1 MRPVA
6 AAKAETPRHA
16 EPSASAKIVREI
28 VRGLHDGIYA
38 PGQRLSEPELM
49 EQFGVSRSTVRESI
63 RRMESEG
70 LVEVLPYR
78 GAVIRR
84 LSLGEALDAL
94 AVMEL
99 CIGLAA
105 RLAAGKIGEGDNRA
119 RFEEA
124 WQSLQAFRD
133 VTDSFDMVKARN
145 RFYRTITML
154 SGNRELQRIIPGIQ
168 VHLIRRDYALPPAIR
183 FEGYERMATAIL
195 AGDGAAAE
203 AAGRAHIATIAA
215 LARER
220 LPDNA

>member
-63 RRMESEG
+63 RRMELEG

-124 WQSLQAFRD
+124 WQGLQAFRD

>member
-1 MRPVA
+1 MEPVA
-6 AAKAETPRHA
+6 AFAGQAPARS
-16 EPSASAKIVREI
+16 EPSASVKIVREI

-49 EQFGVSRSTVRESI
+49 ERFGVGRSTVRESI

-84 LSLGEALDAL
+84 LSLAEALGAL

-105 RLAAGKIGEGDNRA
+105 RLAAERIGGDGNRA

-124 WQSLQAFRD
+124 WSGLQAFRD
-133 VTDSFDMVKARN
+133 VTYSFDMVKARN
-145 RFYRTITML
+145 RFYRTITLL
-154 SGNRELQRIIPGIQ
+154 SGNRELERIIPGIQ
-168 VHLIRRDYALPPAIR
+168 VHLIRRDHALPPAIR
-183 FEGYERMATAIL
+183 FAGYERMAAAIL
-195 AGDGAAAE
+195 AGDGPAAE
-203 AAGRAHIATIAA
+203 TAGRAHIATIAA
-215 LARER
+215 LARET